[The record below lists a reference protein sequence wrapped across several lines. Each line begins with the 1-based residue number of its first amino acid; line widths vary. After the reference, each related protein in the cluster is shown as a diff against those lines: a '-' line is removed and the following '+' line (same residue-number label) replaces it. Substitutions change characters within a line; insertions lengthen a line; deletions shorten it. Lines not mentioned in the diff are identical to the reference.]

1 MPTIKVWSAQDA
13 KARFSELLDT
23 CQREGP
29 QVVSRRGRE
38 TAVLVPVERWRCLQ
52 AATRPSLKQLL
63 LAPEARSDGL
73 VPARGQARR
82 RGVVA
87 L

>member
-1 MPTIKVWSAQDA
+1 MAVRPVQHA

-29 QVVSRRGRE
+29 QVVSGRGTE
-38 TAVLVPVERWRCLQ
+38 TAVLVPIEQWQRLQ
-52 AATRPSLKQLL
+52 AAAKPSLKQLL
-63 LAPEARSDGL
+63 LTDEARTDAL
-73 VPARGQARR
+73 VAERGQARR
-82 RGVVA
+82 RSVSA